1 MDNTCTP
8 SSTCFFGTR
17 TTWLHSAR
25 LVGAAVRNRF
35 LIAPLIVVLI
45 ATFSGGLGRQ
55 YWLLLRE
62 CLIHMSSTIWISIG
76 QQSHGSEGSSG
87 TKPSRNSLSKARSL
101 AFSSSIQKL
110 LDRSATSAAGLGM
123 SSWKGCAC
131 FPSKLLPIT
140 GREVPELLIQGI
152 WRRSWPKEC
161 ALSRTGYVSP
171 SLWISNFRSMVPT
184 NPVREKRPSPLPS

>member
-87 TKPSRNSLSKARSL
+87 IKPSRTHLARLEAWPSLRLSQNYWTGVRHQQRGLECLRGKAARVSRV
-101 AFSSSIQKL
+101 S
-110 LDRSATSAAGLGM
+110 
-123 SSWKGCAC
+123 C
-131 FPSKLLPIT
+131 FP
-140 GREVPELLIQGI
+140 
-152 WRRSWPKEC
+152 
-161 ALSRTGYVSP
+161 
-171 SLWISNFRSMVPT
+171 
-184 NPVREKRPSPLPS
+184 